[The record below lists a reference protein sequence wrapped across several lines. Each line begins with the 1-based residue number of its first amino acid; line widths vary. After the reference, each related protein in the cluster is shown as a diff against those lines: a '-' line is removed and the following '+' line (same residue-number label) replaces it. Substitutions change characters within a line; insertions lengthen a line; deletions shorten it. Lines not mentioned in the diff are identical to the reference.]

1 MDYISSQ
8 CAQCGGTIYGG
19 DFCSR
24 VCEDEFTT
32 NRIKF
37 GAEGFEDKDI
47 PSVDDVRTQGAA
59 NFQRK
64 SLLRENLIKARE
76 DRQKAKVKIW
86 EEMRR
91 NSGVI

>member
-1 MDYISSQ
+1 MDYIKLN
-8 CAQCGGTIYGG
+8 CVQCGGIIYSG

-24 VCEDEFTT
+24 VCEDEYSD

-37 GAEGFEDKDI
+37 GAEGFEDRDI
-47 PSVDDVRTQGAA
+47 PSVDDVATKGAA
-59 NFQRK
+59 SFQRK